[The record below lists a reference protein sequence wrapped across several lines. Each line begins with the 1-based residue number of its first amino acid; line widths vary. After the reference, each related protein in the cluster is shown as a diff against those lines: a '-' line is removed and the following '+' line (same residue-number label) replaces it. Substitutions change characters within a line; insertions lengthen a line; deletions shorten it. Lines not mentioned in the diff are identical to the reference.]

1 MSELNTDIEK
11 ARARM
16 LKLLALANQGVGDEA
31 GNARRFLD
39 KLLTTHGM
47 TEADLIGEQ
56 KPQRYTF
63 TYRDRAYH
71 DLLVQVLCKVMKSPK
86 LDTMSRKGRKELMLD
101 LTPAQHIEVECL
113 LSVYRPAL
121 KKHMQAAFLAFVVA
135 NRITSG
141 KPAEADDDKPAK
153 PPTYDPATLRAM
165 TMATPVTPVHKQ
177 IGGPL

>member
-16 LKLLALANQGVGDEA
+16 LKLLALAQQGVGDEA

-39 KLLTTHGM
+39 KLLATHGM

-56 KPQRYTF
+56 KPQSYTF
-63 TYRDRAYH
+63 TYREAAEH

-86 LDTMSRKGRKELMLD
+86 LAIYTRKGKRVLILD
-101 LTPAQHIEVECL
+101 MTPQQHVEAQML

-121 KKHMQAAFLAFVVA
+121 KRHMDAALIAFIVK

-141 KPAEADDDKPAK
+141 VARNDDDA
-153 PPTYDPATLRAM
+153 PTKTEPDFDEAAVRAM
-165 TMATPVTPVHKQ
+165 ANATRVTPVHVQ
-177 IGGPL
+177 IGGAK